1 MGTPSLLRRI
11 NRDFINFSDRRGVLG
26 LALILTDSVFQSL
39 LLYLL
44 WTEIVIREFYWSRS
58 TVLPRQS
65 FFMTD
70 MHFATFNFYLCIYT
84 IVTIVPQIYSALLYQ
99 TRDANGPTYFILKS
113 MIGMLGLLNL
123 HVPCLVFTALGS
135 QFRPVADKKI
145 QKQWT
150 FARNIALIFMS
161 IPMITNLLL
170 IEYSGHNVLKLVIF
184 FAFT

>member
-1 MGTPSLLRRI
+1 MAKPNFFRRV
-11 NRDFINFSDRRGVLG
+11 NRDLINFSDRRGVLG

-44 WTEIVIREFYWSRS
+44 WTEIVIREFYQFRG
-58 TVLPRQS
+58 TVLPSQS

-84 IVTIVPQIYSALLYQ
+84 VVLIAPQIYSALLYQ
-99 TRDANGPTYFILKS
+99 TRAANGTTCFILKS
-113 MIGMLGLLNL
+113 VIGVLGLLNL

-135 QFRPVADKKI
+135 QFRPLADKKI
-145 QKQWT
+145 QKQWN
-150 FARNIALIFMS
+150 FGRNLALIFMS

-170 IEYSGHNVLKLVIF
+170 IEYSGHNVVKLVIL